1 MVPALFQQG
10 VPIFIR
16 VFQLLGEG
24 FNVDDL
30 LRNGKI
36 VGSFHFQHKHQ
47 QGKKDGS
54 LDAGEKL
61 AVARR
66 FEQVAVEKVDAEM
79 FILMRTGRRILFA
92 EKFGQLLL
100 ECLQTLRPKWVDRF
114 ERLQKGKDSIEH
126 FIGLFL
132 RRFRERN
139 TGIFGQLFERFDIP
153 KVDGLLR
160 LFCKRKKSTKP
171 LGKRFCTVLKDSKET
186 LPQQKKKLPRKTSP
200 R

>member
-1 MVPALFQQG
+1 MFQQG
-10 VPIFIR
+10 VPIFVR

-30 LRNGKI
+30 LGKGEI

-47 QGKKDGS
+47 QGKQDSS

-66 FEQVAVEKVDAEM
+66 FEQVAAAKVDAEM

-92 EKFGQLLL
+92 EEFGQLLL

-114 ERLQKGKDSIEH
+114 
-126 FIGLFL
+126 
-132 RRFRERN
+132 
-139 TGIFGQLFERFDIP
+139 
-153 KVDGLLR
+153 
-160 LFCKRKKSTKP
+160 
-171 LGKRFCTVLKDSKET
+171 
-186 LPQQKKKLPRKTSP
+186 
-200 R
+200 